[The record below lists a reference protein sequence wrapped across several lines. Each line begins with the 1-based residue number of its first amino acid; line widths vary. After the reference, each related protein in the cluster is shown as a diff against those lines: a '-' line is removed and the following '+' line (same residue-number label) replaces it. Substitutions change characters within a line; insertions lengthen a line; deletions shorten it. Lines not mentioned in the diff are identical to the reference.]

1 MVRLNRL
8 KKSRM
13 LTETTQ
19 NEWVIYM
26 TAQDWLYAMD
36 RNNEALECFTDM
48 KFTGN
53 ISKLTKAV
61 EQLWLAQLMILSEL
75 RPNEYNEE
83 INKIVKERYNSK
95 C

>member
-1 MVRLNRL
+1 
-8 KKSRM
+8 M
-13 LTETTQ
+13 LTETAQ

-53 ISKLTKAV
+53 IFKLTKAV
-61 EQLWLAQLMILSEL
+61 EQLWLAQSMILSEL